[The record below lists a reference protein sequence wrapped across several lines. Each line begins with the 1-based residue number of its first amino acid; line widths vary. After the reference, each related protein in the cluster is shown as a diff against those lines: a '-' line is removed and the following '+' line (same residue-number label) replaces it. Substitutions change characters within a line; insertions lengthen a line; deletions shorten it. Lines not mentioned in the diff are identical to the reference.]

1 MPWLKT
7 RPKPLCPCCRQP
19 YVDYACE
26 NHSTGISV
34 ETLGES
40 EQGDE
45 NDEEVGATVHSSLV
59 ELTEEIP
66 GSSSVLEA
74 SSGE

>member
-1 MPWLKT
+1 M
-7 RPKPLCPCCRQP
+7 
-19 YVDYACE
+19 
-26 NHSTGISV
+26 SV

-59 ELTEEIP
+59 ESTEEIP

-74 SSGE
+74 SSRGVKVYVQSTEEKTHESKHGVPSMDYIM